1 MRTIVWRK
9 IKRLTLRAEEH
20 NPPWASASISESD
33 MAPIAEWIKETG
45 IGHRTSFDMVKFRS
59 ETEMSMFLL
68 RWGKANTNTNNSV
81 RDLF

>member
-1 MRTIVWRK
+1 MRTIVWRE

-33 MAPIAEWIKETG
+33 MTPIDEWIKETG
-45 IGHRTSFDMVKFRS
+45 IGRRTSFDMVKFRS

-68 RWGKANTNTNNSV
+68 RWGKAGTNNNML
-81 RDLF
+81 DLF